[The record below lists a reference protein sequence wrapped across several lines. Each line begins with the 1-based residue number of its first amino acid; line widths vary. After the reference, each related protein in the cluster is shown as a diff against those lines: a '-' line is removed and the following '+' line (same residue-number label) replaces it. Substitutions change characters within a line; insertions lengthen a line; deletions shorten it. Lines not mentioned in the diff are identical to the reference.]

1 VSVTT
6 GRAFASVT
14 LPLARPEGPRPRA
27 RRHHQR
33 HGADGLQQ
41 RAAPLLRQA
50 PRCRAK
56 SLVAAVPITLREK
69 GDTASDN
76 QASMSLISLGTHI
89 ADPRK
94 RLAHVKAATAA
105 MKSTMGP

>member
-1 VSVTT
+1 MVLMVCSSACAATSPS
-6 GRAFASVT
+6 AA
-14 LPLARPEGPRPRA
+14 LPR
-27 RRHHQR
+27 
-33 HGADGLQQ
+33 
-41 RAAPLLRQA
+41 
-50 PRCRAK
+50 K
-56 SLVAAVPITLREK
+56 SLVAAVPISLREK

-105 MKSTMGP
+105 MKATMGS